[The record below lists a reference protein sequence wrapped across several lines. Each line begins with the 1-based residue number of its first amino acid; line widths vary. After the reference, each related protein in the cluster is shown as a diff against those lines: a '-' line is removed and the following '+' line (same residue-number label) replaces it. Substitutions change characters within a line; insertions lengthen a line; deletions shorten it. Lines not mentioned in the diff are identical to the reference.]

1 MEEYLISPEQM
12 LRRGLRAVGCG
23 SKVQARR
30 YKKTNVKNFKAHYGP
45 HPNHCATI
53 WKDILVIYSLLDSP
67 DEVNLRGFFLG
78 LHFLRNYP
86 KNDRV
91 RSTTFDNIEE
101 KKMCLLTKFWVQKI
115 ASLKEYKIVW
125 YTEEEMAERTFLCS
139 IDGSHKICRETRDHP
154 TKKVNPDRFSF
165 KHNTAGY
172 NVQVAVDIFEQKIRD
187 ITVSIGK
194 ENDKSNLNK
203 SRVLTKCPPGKRI
216 IVDGGF
222 TGDADKLS
230 GYNQFDLD
238 ITKWVKKRVKSRV
251 ESYNKRMN
259 DYECMKGIF
268 WHGDEWFNDCAVA
281 VRTSLAVMS

>member
-12 LRRGLRAVGCG
+12 LRRGLWAVGCR
-23 SKVQARR
+23 SEVQARR

-53 WKDILVIYSLLDSP
+53 WKDILVTYSLLDSS

-78 LHFLRNYP
+78 LHFLCNYP
-86 KNDRV
+86 KIDQV
-91 RSTTFDNIEE
+91 HSTTFDNIKE

-125 YTEEEMAERTFLCS
+125 YTEEEMAERNFLCG

-172 NVQVAVDIFEQKIRD
+172 NVQVAVDIF
-187 ITVSIGK
+187 
-194 ENDKSNLNK
+194 
-203 SRVLTKCPPGKRI
+203 
-216 IVDGGF
+216 
-222 TGDADKLS
+222 
-230 GYNQFDLD
+230 
-238 ITKWVKKRVKSRV
+238 
-251 ESYNKRMN
+251 
-259 DYECMKGIF
+259 
-268 WHGDEWFNDCAVA
+268 
-281 VRTSLAVMS
+281 